1 MVRSPTA
8 GTRAC
13 ARTRSLT
20 ASLPRDLRFRAQIV
34 WAKNNLVIGRGHY
47 HIQHEPCL
55 VRGAQ
60 GQDRA
65 LGRAIASRLRLW
77 EIDKPHKSETGHSTQ
92 KPVECMRRPIENN
105 SSPGQAVYEPFSG
118 SGSTIIAGEMTD
130 RAIHAIEIMPGYV
143 DVTVQ
148 RWQAFTGNEAV
159 LEASGKTFLEMKAER
174 HGSGEASGRAP
185 SA

>member
-1 MVRSPTA
+1 MVFDSFTSA
-8 GTRAC
+8 G
-13 ARTRSLT
+13 
-20 ASLPRDLRFRAQIV
+20 FEIRAQII

-55 VRGAQ
+55 YAVRKGKTAHW
-60 GQDRA
+60 A
-65 LGRAIASRLRLW
+65 VIASRLLSGR
-77 EIDKPHKSETGHSTQ
+77 STSHTSRKLAILL